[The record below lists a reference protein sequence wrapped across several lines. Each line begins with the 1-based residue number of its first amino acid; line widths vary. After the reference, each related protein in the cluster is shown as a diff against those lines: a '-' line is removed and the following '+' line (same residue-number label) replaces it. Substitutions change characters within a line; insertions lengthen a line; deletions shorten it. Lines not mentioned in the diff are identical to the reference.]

1 MAKLIEE
8 RTDYFSA
15 RATCEATFPVDRE
28 TPLDEA
34 VGETINIAFIDHSW
48 RGCATAAS
56 EFDPERDRNVS
67 SLESLLTFFHS
78 NDDRPRWVRGIQR
91 LAGDAMPPELPR
103 PTRRI
108 AARLLAQYGPGSIS
122 VTGDP
127 ERPITGEL
135 SAGEP
140 GEDGE
145 FFPADSY
152 FDQYLLVR
160 VGGRT
165 FTHRKPLRV
174 SAKVRAWPPAGE
186 HYKSEGATDF
196 YDVSDPEGLP
206 AFRFGNCNID
216 ITQPVS
222 EQELAAAREAIDLIY
237 AA

>member
-1 MAKLIEE
+1 MANLIEE
-8 RTDYFSA
+8 RIDYFSA
-15 RATCEATFPVDRE
+15 QATCEVTFPVDRDTSLE
-28 TPLDEA
+28 EA
-34 VGETINIAFIDHSW
+34 IGETINIAFIDYSS

-56 EFDPERDRNVS
+56 AFDPERERNVS
-67 SLESLLTFFHS
+67 SLESLLTFFHA
-78 NDDRPRWVRGIQR
+78 NDDRPRWVRAVQR

-103 PTRRI
+103 PARGI
-108 AARLLAQYGPGSIS
+108 AVRLLARYGPGSIS

-165 FTHRKPLRV
+165 FTHREPLRV

-186 HYKSEGATDF
+186 HYRSDGATDF
-196 YDVSDPEGLP
+196 YDTADPDGPP

-216 ITQPVS
+216 ISQPLS
-222 EQELAAAREAIDLIY
+222 EQELSWRFAKRSI
-237 AA
+237 